1 MTATIELESVPFI
14 QKFKLIASDNKTE
27 FIIDEKILN
36 QSAVLK
42 EMMEI
47 QDKSDT
53 EITIPLNQISA
64 ECLGNVIKFCKH
76 YEDSE
81 PYLPPI
87 GPTACLSRPSQS
99 HWDMVFLKSL
109 SSKQLFDII
118 NAANFLNI
126 SRLIDAGCFRLGY
139 MTENRTVEEIRRIFQ
154 ESGDFSAVEEEQ
166 IRNEPLWN

>member
-1 MTATIELESVPFI
+1 MTAIELESAPFI

-27 FIIDEKILN
+27 FIIDERILN

-47 QDKSDT
+47 QEKSDA
-53 EITIPLNQISA
+53 EITIPLAQISA
-64 ECLGNVIKFCKH
+64 ESLGNVIKFCQH

-81 PYLPPI
+81 PYQPPA
-87 GPTACLSRPSQS
+87 GPTACLSKPSQS
-99 HWDMVFLKSL
+99 DWDMVFLKSL
-109 SSKQLFDII
+109 SSKQLYDVIC
-118 NAANFLNI
+118 AANYLNI
-126 SRLIDAGCFRLGY
+126 PRLIDAGCFRLGY

-154 ESGDFSAVEEEQ
+154 EPGDFSAAEEQQ